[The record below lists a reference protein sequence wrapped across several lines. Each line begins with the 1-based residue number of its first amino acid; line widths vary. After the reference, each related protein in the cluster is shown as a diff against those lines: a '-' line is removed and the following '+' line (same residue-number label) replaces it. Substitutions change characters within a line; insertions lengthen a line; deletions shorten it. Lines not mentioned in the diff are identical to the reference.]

1 MIALVLGL
9 VTKVILDWLMRAPA
23 MGPSIDAEGEVSS
36 RRGHLRPLLPIL
48 PPLRASQRCIRVLH
62 FEPIGREA
70 GAGIQVLGQT
80 AVSTNTY
87 IVSGW
92 AESTCRTIHLV
103 ALFPARARQYDPE
116 FSSSGSRHASD
127 PHCTSRQACGCDRRR
142 SGKTSPDRAMI
153 NFLISGQSPAA

>member
-23 MGPSIDAEGEVSS
+23 IGPSIDAEGEVSS

-48 PPLRASQRCIRVLH
+48 PPLRAAQRGIRVLD

-80 AVSTNTY
+80 AVSTKHISFRVGRKYLPHDTFGY
-87 IVSGW
+87 FI
-92 AESTCRTIHLV
+92 
-103 ALFPARARQYDPE
+103 
-116 FSSSGSRHASD
+116 SGSSAS
-127 PHCTSRQACGCDRRR
+127 
-142 SGKTSPDRAMI
+142 I
-153 NFLISGQSPAA
+153 

>member
-1 MIALVLGL
+1 VIALVLGL

-62 FEPIGREA
+62 FEPTGREA

-80 AVSTNTY
+80 AVSTNAC
-87 IVSGW
+87 IVQG
-92 AESTCRTIHLV
+92 
-103 ALFPARARQYDPE
+103 
-116 FSSSGSRHASD
+116 GS
-127 PHCTSRQACGCDRRR
+127 
-142 SGKTSPDRAMI
+142 KV
-153 NFLISGQSPAA
+153 PAARYIW